1 MKIFETERLIIRSLK
16 KADKEYFAELFTDP
30 RVLELIPQKAFT
42 ETQITERFDKSL
54 NLNLND
60 LDNKKCACGIFEKGN
75 PEMIGLALFLI
86 NENDEKELGYR
97 FRVEYWGKGA

>member
-16 KADKEYFAELFTDP
+16 KADKKYFAELFTDP

-42 ETQITERFDKSL
+42 ENQITERFDKSL

-60 LDNKKCACGIFEKGN
+60 LSNQKYACGIFEKGHA
-75 PEMIGLALFLI
+75 ELI
-86 NENDEKELGYR
+86 VSSVSGDRPRPGR
-97 FRVEYWGKGA
+97 PGKGKKT